1 MKIIFKRGSMLLQT
15 LVMCVIMAMIGVMV
29 LKWVMARY
37 MLSARLYRSNASKVR
52 TEGCYSKI
60 NAEMSA
66 KMSDLTATPGD
77 GSCLIDVK
85 KIKYTTDGNQIDYTV
100 DQDQ

>member
-60 NAEMSA
+60 NSQMSA
-66 KMSDLTATPGD
+66 KISDVNATLSD
-77 GSCLIDVK
+77 GSCLIDGK
-85 KIKYTTDGNQIDYTV
+85 KIEYTTDDNQVEYTV

>member
-60 NAEMSA
+60 NAQ
-66 KMSDLTATPGD
+66 MSDLTSTPGS
-77 GSCLIDVK
+77 GSCVIDGK
-85 KIKYTTDGNQIDYTV
+85 TINYRITGSNQIDYTV

>member
-37 MLSARLYRSNASKVR
+37 MLSARIYRSNVAKVR
-52 TEGCYSKI
+52 TEGCMARVKSQW
-60 NAEMSA
+60 NFNPVS
-66 KMSDLTATPGD
+66 SN
-77 GSCLIDVK
+77 GSCSSDGVTTSYTSSSSKPHKIDFR
-85 KIKYTTDGNQIDYTV
+85 TNED
-100 DQDQ
+100 